1 MTRRIALLLGNGQKQ
16 MLGRNV
22 FILEIVSFLES
33 PLEHLVQRLAH
44 VLLGKALD
52 LRQLGDL
59 FFNFLRQDFAANSQ
73 ARQKRWH
80 HAIGLRGQR
89 REQVHRLNLLVFLRR
104 SNFLRSLYGFLRLDG
119 HFFKSQHNNPLSSAF
134 YRKRA
139 DAMASP
145 FLLPQFP
152 ANYFPAAAA
161 IAGVPALTLIC
172 LGLASSRFGM
182 VSVSTPFWYSA
193 LMASAF
199 TVFARVKLREN
210 VP

>member
-1 MTRRIALLLGNGQKQ
+1 

-22 FILEIVSFLES
+22 FILEDGRLFEG
-33 PLEHLVQRLAH
+33 PLENLIQRLAH
-44 VLLGKALD
+44 VLLREALD
-52 LRQLGDL
+52 SWQPANL
-59 FFNFLRQDFAANSQ
+59 FFNFLRQEFAANSQ
-73 ARQKRWH
+73 ARQQRRH
-80 HAIGLRGQR
+80 HAVGLRRQR
-89 REQVHRLNLLVFLRR
+89 REQVHRLNLLVFVPGGD
-104 SNFLRSLYGFLRLDG
+104 FLCSLDGFLGLDR
-119 HFFKSQHNNPLSSAF
+119 HFFKSQHNNLVSRPF

-139 DAMASP
+139 GAMASP
-145 FLLPQFP
+145 FLLPQFL

-161 IAGVPALTLIC
+161 IAGVPTLTLIC